1 MERQIINK
9 RKRVFSLQPNKN
21 PKAVFARRYVSH
33 LVPALKKINMNKS
46 SSKTNKQS
54 LEQTVKHEVDMAFA
68 LSAQEFAWSR
78 FLQQKLLSS
87 PYDDPIS
94 TSSSPSEILERS
106 SKRQGGEKH
115 QDSDEEEEGGEIKK
129 RLKELQKLLPGGEE
143 MNMEEILSEIGS
155 YIVCLELQMIVL
167 KSIVQD
173 NTS

>member
-1 MERQIINK
+1 
-9 RKRVFSLQPNKN
+9 
-21 PKAVFARRYVSH
+21 
-33 LVPALKKINMNKS
+33 
-46 SSKTNKQS
+46 
-54 LEQTVKHEVDMAFA
+54 MAFA